1 MYYIGA
7 RGGAVRL
14 SSGYAF
20 HNIQSQ
26 VGKLANNI
34 RNDCYDVPVAMNKFV
49 TFMDEIFN
57 KVLINNP
64 EIAVDLFLNTTKSLS
79 ADEFARFMTN
89 KTSFNIWSKVIAQ
102 MPKKPFIEQMLKSS
116 KRG

>member
-1 MYYIGA
+1 M
-7 RGGAVRL
+7 

-26 VGKLANNI
+26 VDKLANNI
-34 RNDCYDVPVAMNKFV
+34 SNDCYDVPPAMNKFV

-64 EIAVDLFLNTTKSLS
+64 QIAVDLFLNTAKSLS
-79 ADEFARFMTN
+79 ADEFAKFMTN
-89 KTSFNIWSKVIAQ
+89 KTNFNIWLKVISQ
-102 MPKKPFIEQMLKSS
+102 MPKKPFIGQILKST

>member
-1 MYYIGA
+1 
-7 RGGAVRL
+7 
-14 SSGYAF
+14 
-20 HNIQSQ
+20 
-26 VGKLANNI
+26 
-34 RNDCYDVPVAMNKFV
+34 MNKFI

-79 ADEFARFMTN
+79 TDEFARFMTN

-102 MPKKPFIEQMLKSS
+102 MPKKPFIEQMLKSA

>member
-1 MYYIGA
+1 
-7 RGGAVRL
+7 
-14 SSGYAF
+14 
-20 HNIQSQ
+20 
-26 VGKLANNI
+26 
-34 RNDCYDVPVAMNKFV
+34 MNKFV

-79 ADEFARFMTN
+79 ANEFAKFMTN
-89 KTSFNIWSKVIAQ
+89 KTNFNIWLKVIAQ
-102 MPKKPFIEQMLKSS
+102 MPKKPFIEQMFKSS